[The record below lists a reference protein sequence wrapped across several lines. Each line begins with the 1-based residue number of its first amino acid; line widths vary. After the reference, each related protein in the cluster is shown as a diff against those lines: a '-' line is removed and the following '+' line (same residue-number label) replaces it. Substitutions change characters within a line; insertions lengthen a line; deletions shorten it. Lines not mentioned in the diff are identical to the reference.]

1 MKIATVTLIDKNI
14 EKFNEDIL
22 VYFIPQEKNNKFEYL
37 TNNSSINDQID
48 LAYKLGDFSGKEGQ
62 TLLLYPFDYME
73 ESKENNITLPKRILA
88 VGIGKININN
98 DSKLNDYNEF
108 VDILRK
114 AGGSVS
120 SIAAKVKAKTI
131 LVSIPDIAN
140 LINIPSDS
148 ENLTG
153 NNLAN
158 NRDKYIDID
167 ASAMNLPNIAQYIAE
182 GILLGDYLFLKYK
195 KEKPDEPH
203 YNGLAEIKF
212 YLENFSN
219 SSSPSSSSNYSKTI
233 SKVRKSLKR
242 ASISAQAVY
251 KARDMGNEPANEW
264 RASDF
269 AAYAT
274 KLAKKYKLNC
284 TIIDKEK
291 MKELGM
297 GGIIAV
303 NQGSSEPPKM
313 VILEYQ
319 PKKDKVKSKKH
330 KDEQNSNLKQED
342 VKQNQNLK
350 EEGFEEKR
358 ETILL
363 VGKGITFDSG
373 GICLKQPTGMEDMK
387 YDMCGG
393 AAVLAVMQ
401 AVAQEMP
408 NNIGVVAI
416 VPATDNLSGGAAVKP
431 GDIIRHYN
439 GVTSEII
446 NTDAEGRMVLADAIA
461 YGIETFKPVCV
472 VDIATLTGAA
482 IIGLGHHYSAIL
494 GNNDELIKRLVEA
507 ANRAGEPLWRL
518 PLGKEYTK
526 QIESKVADIKNAGGK
541 AAGTITA
548 AAYLEHFV
556 GKTPWAHIDIAGT
569 AWEFTEKNYIPKG
582 ASGIGVRTFLELIR
596 NWQTSLT

>member
-1 MKIATVTLIDKNI
+1 MKIATVTVIDKDI
-14 EKFNEDIL
+14 EEFNGDIL
-22 VYFIPQEKNNKFEYL
+22 VYFIPQAKNNKFEYL
-37 TNNSSINDQID
+37 TNNSSINNQID
-48 LAYKLGDFSGKEGQ
+48 HAYKLGDFSGKEGQ

-114 AGGSVS
+114 AGGSVAAVS
-120 SIAAKVKAKTI
+120 AKVKASKIMISLPDTEKMI
-131 LVSIPDIAN
+131 PVKNTNPSQNINSTDMSITTAD
-140 LINIPSDS
+140 
-148 ENLTG
+148 
-153 NNLAN
+153 
-158 NRDKYIDID
+158 
-167 ASAMNLPNIAQYIAE
+167 MAQCLAE
-182 GILLGDYLFLKYK
+182 GILLGDYRFLKYK
-195 KEKPDEPH
+195 KEKLDEPH

-212 YLENFSN
+212 YLENFSE

-284 TIIDKEK
+284 TVIDKEK

-319 PKKDKVKSKKH
+319 PQKDKVKSKKH

-350 EEGFEEKR
+350 EEGFEEKK

-401 AVAQEMP
+401 AVAQDMP
-408 NNIGVVAI
+408 DNVGVVAI
-416 VPATDNLSGGAAVKP
+416 VPATDNLSGGSAVKP

-461 YGIETFKPVCV
+461 YGIETFKPACV

-494 GNNDELIKRLVEA
+494 GNSDELIKRLVEA

-596 NWQTSLT
+596 SWQTSLT